1 MKDTNLKAD
10 ILTAVEAELDIWLQA
25 QSKIADGYEYE
36 TMYLEFAHKV
46 NKIILQKSMGQL
58 PGSRNKKN
66 SIAVWEK

>member
-10 ILTAVEAELDIWLQA
+10 ILTAVEAELDLWLQA
-25 QSKIADGYEYE
+25 QSKIEDGYEYE
-36 TMYLEFAHKV
+36 TRYLEFAHKL

>member
-1 MKDTNLKAD
+1 MKDTDLKAD

-25 QSKIADGYEYE
+25 QSKIEDGYEYE
-36 TMYLEFAHKV
+36 TRYLEFAHKL